1 MCMFSSPSA
10 PSAPP
15 PPPPIEP
22 PPPPPQSV
30 DATVRDARAKTK
42 QEAMLKAGHA
52 GTIKT
57 APRGLLGSA
66 DQGPGLL
73 SKKMLGGGQ

>member
-1 MCMFSSPSA
+1 
-10 PSAPP
+10 
-15 PPPPIEP
+15 
-22 PPPPPQSV
+22 V

-66 DQGPGLL
+66 DQGTGLL